1 MSWFPTTLAPSDP
14 SWSFSAVGLLA
25 VIGGSTIEKYKQPI
39 TASFLGGFP
48 RILPAP
54 TTLVAP
60 DRPARLPSIPDV
72 TILGVYSGNKFTEL
86 NYFADVIH
94 NIGSLAPYEFRVYN
108 IEYTG
113 DIEKRDSKLGG
124 PGNQFVSVPVRLL
137 CPLNFV
143 TVISI
148 AMTAGLLIWAGVIH
162 DGVAL
167 VGLGTMALSTST
179 ACLSSLWY
187 PKLSHRAAGAGVP
200 PGDIVMKTRGGAFVV
215 VHCPEEI
222 TRELYG
228 GMDTCHYAFNGRPH
242 QLLLAS
248 STILLMAAI
257 IFLSNAGRTMQI
269 AIGVAYIILNMLYW
283 AIAVLTSEKQT
294 WDMRRYNVELV
305 KDKPSGQSNYT
316 ETLSYAIQET
326 GEIDWVV
333 NGGLAP
339 STKYWMGWLNEA
351 KANCNNPNWDG
362 VAAKDRWMDLAKNEQ
377 SKASKEGAVQR
388 ETSSSS

>member
-1 MSWFPTTLAPSDP
+1 MGWFPTTLASSDP

-48 RILPAP
+48 RLLPAP
-54 TTLVAP
+54 VTLVNP

-72 TILGVYSGNKFTEL
+72 DILGVYSGTKFTEL
-86 NYFADVIH
+86 NYFANVIH
-94 NIGSLAPYEFRVYN
+94 DIGSLAPYEFRVYN

-124 PGNQFVSVPVRLL
+124 PGNKFVSVPVRLL

-148 AMTAGLLIWAGVIH
+148 GITAGLLIWAGVIH

-187 PKLSHRAAGAGVP
+187 PKLSHRAAGADVP

-228 GMDTCHYAFNGRPH
+228 GMDTCHYAFNGRRH

-248 STILLMAAI
+248 STIFLMAAI
-257 IFLSNAGRTMQI
+257 ILLSNAGRTMQI
-269 AIGVAYIILNMLYW
+269 AIGVGYIILNMLYW
-283 AIAVLTSEKQT
+283 AIAVLTSEKYT
-294 WDMRRYNVELV
+294 WDMRRYNVQHV
-305 KDKPSGQSNYT
+305 KEKPKGRDNYT
-316 ETLSYAIQET
+316 ETLSYAIRET
-326 GEIDWVV
+326 GEINWVL
-333 NGGLAP
+333 NGGMAP
-339 STKYWMGWLNEA
+339 STKYWMGWLEEA
-351 KANCNNPNWDG
+351 KANCNNPNWNG
-362 VAAKDRWMDLAKNEQ
+362 VEAKDRWMELAKQELRQ
-377 SKASKEGAVQR
+377 ASKESSSQ
-388 ETSSSS
+388 ETSTTS